1 MPAFTSNQFQW
12 DCGHH
17 SEVKVSPF
25 FLKISDRNGEVDTQ
39 DKNSASHQS
48 NLSGDLL
55 KKHVSNFT

>member
-39 DKNSASHQS
+39 DKNSGQNQTRSPFC
-48 NLSGDLL
+48 L
-55 KKHVSNFT
+55 KFVYILNR

>member
-39 DKNSASHQS
+39 DKNSGPIIGGTS
-48 NLSGDLL
+48 L
-55 KKHVSNFT
+55 